1 MVLEQ
6 QWQDAILEELAARGL
21 SRSDYADLLGVS
33 VATVSVYL
41 DKERKGKRKYPKPG
55 PDLMER
61 WLSVL
66 GLEVSLR
73 VSKVAS

>member
-21 SRSDYADLLGVS
+21 SQSQYAAMLGVS
-33 VATVSVYL
+33 DATVSMYL
-41 DKERKGKRKYPKPG
+41 NRRNTKRKPG

-61 WLSVL
+61 WLNVL